1 MLKLSKKADY
11 ALIALRHL
19 ALHNGHRAWSAAEI
33 ARIYGISA
41 PLMAKVLQRLARSG
55 LVEARQG
62 SGGGYLLARDP
73 AQITALDVVRSIDG
87 PLAIASC
94 FSAQGACEQSLTCT
108 VREPLRQVNESILAM
123 LDRMTILEMIQEP
136 PARVVEL
143 RS

>member
-94 FSAQGACEQSLTCT
+94 FSAQGVCEQSLTCT

-123 LDRMTILEMIQEP
+123 LDRMTLLGMIQEQ

-143 RS
+143 PS